1 MKTLQELKSLSEA
14 ERINELT
21 KGSAQDQGAVS
32 ERQRMHAALDR
43 LLDAVYKRRSCAGD
57 RQR

>member
-14 ERINELT
+14 ERIELT
-21 KGSAQDQGAVS
+21 KGSAEDQGAVS

-43 LLDAVYKRRSCAGD
+43 ILDEVYRRRSCIGE
-57 RQR
+57 RGRE